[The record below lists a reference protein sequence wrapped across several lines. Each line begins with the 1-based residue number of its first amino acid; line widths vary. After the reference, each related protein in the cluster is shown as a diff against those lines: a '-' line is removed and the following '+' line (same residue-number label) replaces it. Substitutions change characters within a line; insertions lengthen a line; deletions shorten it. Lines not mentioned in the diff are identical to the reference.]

1 MTSLMS
7 ERSTTRLIVPLTSP
21 NIDAMLA
28 SQASAAQA
36 GADTVEL
43 RLDYL
48 QVPPT
53 ADELRP
59 LIADSPVDVIVT
71 YRPTREGGK
80 FDGPEADRLGLLA
93 RAAEFKPAFIDIEHD
108 VPHQDWPDAPI
119 ILSRHDFTG
128 VPNDLAEIMAAQDAS
143 PAAVNKIAFTPGGP
157 EDAIKAL
164 DVVRTC
170 TKPTMALAMGA
181 AGVASRV
188 LAGKVGA
195 FGTFAA
201 LSSESGSAPGQP
213 TIDEFRNLYR
223 WDSIGPDTSVYGVI
237 GCPVAHSMS
246 PAIHNAAFG
255 KTSMDAVYLPLRIE
269 PGADNFNAFM
279 DAAISAGWLSLRGL
293 SVTLPHKENAM
304 AYVGA
309 ANCDEL
315 AVKIGAVNTV
325 TISPDGTLRG
335 DNTDYAAAVDSL
347 CNAMDIPREQLAGK
361 ATAVIGAGGVSRAIV
376 AALRHY
382 NAEVTIYNRTVSR
395 AEKLADEFGCTFAGL
410 DKADDS
416 DAEIIINCTSIGM
429 HPNIDTAPL
438 QRINPPAR
446 AVFDT
451 IYNPIETRLIA
462 MAAAAGCLCVTGLD
476 MFVNQAVGQFELWTR
491 TGAPRETMRQVV
503 SEQLQRR

>member
-1 MTSLMS
+1 
-7 ERSTTRLIVPLTSP
+7 
-21 NIDAMLA
+21 MLA
-28 SQASAAQA
+28 DLATAAQA

-48 QVPPT
+48 QTPPT
-53 ADELRP
+53 ADELRR
-59 LIADSPVDVIVT
+59 LVADSPVDVIVT
-71 YRPTREGGK
+71 CRPTREGGK
-80 FDGPEADRLGLLA
+80 FDGSEANRLAVL
-93 RAAEFKPAFIDIEHD
+93 RQVAEFKPAFIDIESD

-119 ILSRHDFTG
+119 ILSRHDFEG
-128 VPNDLAEIMAAQDAS
+128 VPDDLADIMATQDAS
-143 PAAVNKIAFTPGGP
+143 PASVNKIAFVAGGP

-164 DVVRTC
+164 DVVRAC
-170 TKPTMALAMGA
+170 NKPTMALAMGE
-181 AGVASRV
+181 AGVVSRV

-201 LSSESGSAPGQP
+201 LSAGSGSASGQP
-213 TIDEFRNLYR
+213 TIDELRNLYR

-255 KTSMDAVYLPLRIE
+255 KTAMDAIYLPLRIE
-269 PGADNFNAFM
+269 PGRDNFNRFM
-279 DAAISAGWLSLRGL
+279 DAALSANWLGLCGL
-293 SVTLPHKENAM
+293 SVTLPHKENAL

-315 AVKIGAVNTV
+315 AVTIGAVNTV

-335 DNTDYAAAVDSL
+335 DNTDYAAAIDSL
-347 CNAMDIPREQLAGK
+347 CNAMDITREQLAGK

-382 NAEVTIYNRTVSR
+382 NADVTIYNRTVSR
-395 AEKLADEFGCTFAGL
+395 AEKLADQFGCTFAEL
-410 DKADDS
+410 DKADDT

-429 HPNIDTAPL
+429 HPNIDAAPL
-438 QRINPPAR
+438 GRINPPAK

-451 IYNPIETRLIA
+451 IYNPVETRLIA
-462 MAAAAGCLCVTGLD
+462 LATAAGCLCVTGLD

-491 TGAPRETMRQVV
+491 TGAPRELMRQVI
-503 SEQLQRR
+503 SKKLSGR